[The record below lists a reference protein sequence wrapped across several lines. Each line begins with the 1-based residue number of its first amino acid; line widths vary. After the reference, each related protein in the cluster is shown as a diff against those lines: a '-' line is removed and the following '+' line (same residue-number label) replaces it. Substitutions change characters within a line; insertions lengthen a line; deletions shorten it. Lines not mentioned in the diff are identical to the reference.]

1 MDRESMSDAREDY
14 RDSDMALELTPIPIK
29 IAPDTLAILRSEAEL
44 TGRHQNEVAR
54 QILAE
59 WAERQVHVARIR
71 NKHLK
76 REGFAGIDGSVSE

>member
-1 MDRESMSDAREDY
+1 MGDANEDF
-14 RDSDMALELTPIPIK
+14 RGSDMALELTPIPIK

-44 TGRHQNEVAR
+44 TGCHLNEVAR
-54 QILAE
+54 KILAE
-59 WAERQVHVARIR
+59 WSERQVHVARVR